1 MCLPTL
7 PLPPMKPLPL
17 LLSCLLSLLPL
28 AALASES
35 QTVTS
40 PQPLPSADA
49 RPKVFLA
56 GSIEMGKA
64 GDWQQQV
71 RDALADEGVLMLN
84 PRRGDW
90 NPAWR
95 AEADEPEFRRQV
107 EWELAALEQTDIVL
121 MYFAPGTQ
129 SPITLLEFGL
139 YARSGKLLVAAPA
152 GYWRKGNLDITG
164 DRYGVPRF
172 DDLPTLIAAV
182 KQRLA
187 EQRAP

>member
-1 MCLPTL
+1 
-7 PLPPMKPLPL
+7 MKPLPL
-17 LLSCLLSLLPL
+17 LLAGLLQLLPFT
-28 AALASES
+28 AATAGS
-35 QTVTS
+35 QTITA
-40 PQPLPSADA
+40 PTAIPEGDA
-49 RPKVFLA
+49 RPRVFLA

-71 RDALADEGVLMLN
+71 RQALADEDVLLLN
-84 PRRGDW
+84 PRRSDW

-107 EWELAALEQTDIVL
+107 EWELAALEQADIVL

-152 GYWRKGNLDITG
+152 GFWRKGNLDITG
-164 DRYGVPRF
+164 DRYGVPRY
-172 DDLPTLIAAV
+172 DDLPALVAAV

-187 EQRAP
+187 AQRAP